1 MDITHKYH
9 HKIRYELTVTHV
21 ADRLSIKMEARD
33 LRSSKKFEKVVD
45 QADQLGK

>member
-9 HKIRYELTVTHV
+9 NRISYDLTVTHV
-21 ADRLSIKMEARD
+21 ADRLGIKMEAQD

-45 QADQLGK
+45 LADQLKK